1 MNFTERNMAMTR
13 TLRLVSNDTGMRTRD
28 IPRHSVATDDDLLD
42 AYSQAVITASGE
54 VSPAVVNIE
63 VRHRS
68 GRSAG
73 DVRTPQGVTG
83 SGSGFIFTPDGFAL
97 TNSHVVQGAEQ
108 IDVTLSDGRR
118 HSAHLIG
125 EDPDTD
131 LAVIR
136 VEAPLLNH
144 TELGDSHRIRVGQLA
159 IAVGNPY
166 GFQCTVTAGV
176 ISALGR
182 SLRSTSGRLI
192 DNVIQTDAALNP
204 GNSGG
209 PLVNSRGEVIGVNTA
224 IILPAQGICFAI
236 AINTAKLVAGHLIKD
251 GKISRAYI
259 GIAGHNIE
267 LPRRF
272 VRFYRLPAETAVRVA
287 AVEADSPASL
297 SGIKEGD
304 LLIRLGDSPIAGID
318 DLQRYLTM
326 SQVGIRTPVSLIRGT
341 EKLTVE
347 IIAVEA
353 P

>member
-1 MNFTERNMAMTR
+1 MNFMEQNMAVTQ
-13 TLRLVSNDTGMRTRD
+13 TLRLVANDERVRTGD
-28 IPRHSVATDDDLLD
+28 VPRHSVATDDDLLD
-42 AYSQAVITASGE
+42 AYSQAVITASGQ

-63 VRHRS
+63 VSHQS

-73 DVRTPQGVTG
+73 DVRTPPGVTG

-97 TNSHVVQGAEQ
+97 TNSHVVHGAAQ
-108 IDVTLSDGRR
+108 IDVTMSDGRR

-144 TELGDSHRIRVGQLA
+144 TEFGDSHRIRVGQLA

-224 IILPAQGICFAI
+224 MIAAAQGICFAI
-236 AINTAKLVAGHLIKD
+236 AINTASFVAQQLMMRGRIRRGFIGVGGATIAL
-251 GKISRAYI
+251 SRRA
-259 GIAGHNIE
+259 
-267 LPRRF
+267 
-272 VRFYRLPAETAVRVA
+272 VRFHGLEAGAGVRVES
-287 AVEADSPASL
+287 VEP
-297 SGIKEGD
+297 
-304 LLIRLGDSPIAGID
+304 
-318 DLQRYLTM
+318 
-326 SQVGIRTPVSLIRGT
+326 
-341 EKLTVE
+341 
-347 IIAVEA
+347 
-353 P
+353 